1 MQQRNGPSSRDE
13 EGKMRLFFSYGRT
26 LSVPLKWRQVCRG
39 LLELHQGC
47 QGPFH
52 CSRGK
57 LVFLSRCH
65 RGNGPHL
72 KLRGESPDFSRVGAG
87 NLGFLSSYD
96 RELRDPLVWP
106 QESPVSMRVARGLL
120 GFLSSQCWVLGPHLE
135 LRPEPQVSSRVLNCI
150 SGFLWSFNRG
160 VRPDLFWRHA
170 SLLSFEL

>member
-1 MQQRNGPSSRDE
+1 
-13 EGKMRLFFSYGRT
+13 MRLFFSYGRT

-72 KLRGESPDFSRVGAG
+72 KLRGESPDFSRVAAG
-87 NLGFLSSYD
+87 TLGFLLSYYG
-96 RELRDPLVWP
+96 ELRDPLLWP
-106 QESPVSMRVARGLL
+106 QESPVSMPVARALS
-120 GFLSSQCWVLGPHLE
+120 GFLSSWCPALSPHLE
-135 LRPEPQVSSRVLNCI
+135 LSLDPQGSSLVLTWF
-150 SGFLWSFNRG
+150 SGFLWSFHRR
-160 VRPDLFWRHA
+160 VRPRLVWRHA
-170 SLLSFEL
+170 LPLFFQAGKAASGFLSWLT